1 MFSFR
6 IFALI
11 IFLYGC
17 ENQLNIRLENV
28 TQLSFEGDNGEA
40 YFNAD
45 NSKVIFQ
52 SKRNGNEC
60 DKLYII
66 DIDGNNFSEFP
77 LQDGAF
83 TLSLIHI

>member
-28 TQLSFEGDNGEA
+28 TQLSFQGDNGEA

-66 DIDGNNFSEFP
+66 CLLYTSPSPRDMSASRMP
-77 LQDGAF
+77 SSA
-83 TLSLIHI
+83 